1 MVIIPSGFIM
11 ESTVAVWPGIRSFK
25 RLGVMTPQNVEVTWE
40 DDNIAVINVYK
51 QSDEGDRVINKS
63 IRLDTSD

>member
-1 MVIIPSGFIM
+1 M

>member
-1 MVIIPSGFIM
+1 MVIIPSGLIM